1 MEIDSLGQK
10 QVDFLGRYCS
20 HLDEKASTGRTVRRV
35 EVMKRSRIT
44 SQGEPA
50 IFADELGLVHKREE
64 SKNILI
70 SFYDEV

>member
-10 QVDFLGRYCS
+10 QVDLSGRYCS
-20 HLDEKASTGRTVRRV
+20 HLDEIASTGRTVRMV

-44 SQGEPA
+44 SQGEPV
-50 IFADELGLVHKREE
+50 IFAGELDLVCKREE